1 MSNKFQVLM
10 NSIDDDLLEEAL
22 TPVKKRI
29 PLAWVGV
36 AVAASLLLTIGLIRF
51 PGSAPVITV
60 AELSDMGYD
69 IRLPE
74 EAEKVRYEVV
84 TLAEREGAQASF
96 TLQDT
101 KYVYQA
107 VKIQEVQHLSD
118 SRQGEAHVLS
128 WNTGQLDLQLLSSSS
143 STSVSWYLEDEQT
156 QYYLTANTDTQ
167 NVLTTAS
174 QILRATGLDVTVAPQ
189 NAENITYN
197 AFLVDGLTVAE
208 TTFQIDGIT
217 YAYRMASTMEL
228 LENFADISGLDGSFE
243 QIAAGEVFWCR
254 AKLSY
259 HDGGQ
264 GKILWF
270 DLVPGILYSMSM
282 DSGASEEAL
291 LEMANS
297 LFEPA
302 QDNN

>member
-22 TPVKKRI
+22 TPVKKRM

>member
-1 MSNKFQVLM
+1 MRNKFQLLM
-10 NSIDDDLLEEAL
+10 NSIDADLLEEAQ
-22 TPVKKRI
+22 TPVKRKKSH
-29 PLAWVGV
+29 AWVGV

-51 PGSAPVITV
+51 PSNAPVVTF

-74 EAEKVRYEVV
+74 EAEKVRYEIV

-101 KYVYQA
+101 QYVYQA
-107 VKIQEVQHLSD
+107 VKIQEAQHLTD
-118 SRQGEAHVLS
+118 GDQAEAQVLS
-128 WNTGQLDLQLLSSSS
+128 WNAGQLDLQLLSSSS
-143 STSVSWYLEDEQT
+143 STSVSWYMEDEAT
-156 QYYLTANTDTQ
+156 QYYLTANTDAQ
-167 NVLTTAS
+167 KVLTTAS
-174 QILRATGLDVTVAPQ
+174 QILGIIGLDVTVAPE

-197 AFLVDGLTVAE
+197 AFLLDGMTVAE

-217 YAYRMASTMEL
+217 YAYRMAGTLEL
-228 LENFADISGLDGSFE
+228 LENYADISGLNGSFE
-243 QIAAGEVFWCR
+243 QIATGEVFWCS

-259 HDGGQ
+259 NTGEQ

-282 DSGASEEAL
+282 DSDASEEAL

-302 QDNN
+302 QDNS

>member
-22 TPVKKRI
+22 NPVKKRM

>member
-1 MSNKFQVLM
+1 MNNKFQLLM
-10 NSIDDDLLEEAL
+10 NSIDADLLEEAR
-22 TPVKKRI
+22 TPVKRRNS
-29 PLAWVGV
+29 LAWVGV

-51 PGSAPVITV
+51 PSNAPVITF

-84 TLAEREGAQASF
+84 TLAERECAQASF

-118 SRQGEAHVLS
+118 DNQAGAQLLS
-128 WNTGQLDLQLLSSSS
+128 WNTGQLDLQLLSSAS
-143 STSVSWYLEDEQT
+143 STSVSWYLEDEET
-156 QYYLTANTDTQ
+156 QYYLTANTNTQ
-167 NVLTTAS
+167 KVLTTAS
-174 QILRATGLDVTVAPQ
+174 QILRATGLDVTVVPK
-189 NAENITYN
+189 NAKNITYN
-197 AFLVDGLTVAE
+197 AFLLDGLTVAE

-217 YAYRMASTMEL
+217 YAYRMAGTTEL
-228 LENFADISGLDGSFE
+228 LENFADISGLNGPFE
-243 QIAAGEVFWCR
+243 QIAAGEVYWCR
-254 AKLSY
+254 AKLNY
-259 HDGGQ
+259 NDGGQ